1 MIEACDALAI
11 LRTKN
16 RTDPAWINRGLY
28 RLLYN
33 PTLYVLAYER
43 LKSKPGNMTPGTD
56 GQTLDGY
63 SLDAIQGDIARMRT
77 EQYRP
82 TPVRRTYIPKPEK
95 GKCRPLG
102 VPAPREKVVQECLRL
117 ILEAIYEPTFHD
129 NSHGFRPGRS
139 CHTALESLRRNWV
152 GTTWV
157 LKLDIADCF
166 ERIDHHRLLDI
177 LREKIA
183 DDRFINL
190 IRKFLNAGYLENWV
204 YHRTYSGTP
213 QGSVISPILTNI
225 YLATLDRKLEAIAQH
240 YQRGKCRKHQGKKI
254 HLMQKR
260 QRWLQQGE
268 IVPALRASLKNE
280 LRALNRRL
288 LQTPTYDYH
297 DSSYLRVKFLRY
309 ADDVMVGVIGPK
321 ALTEQVKEDIATF
334 LQEKLKLELNEKKTR
349 LIHLPTER
357 ARFLGYDFKAATAR
371 LRRRNLRRKGSPHNV
386 VQTVKTN
393 VGNIKLL
400 VPLRELSKKLDP
412 YLRNGKPKCRAELIG
427 QSVESLIAQYNAVIR
442 GWYNYYQLAE
452 NVSALNYA
460 RYVLH
465 YSLAQTLARKEKL
478 TVRQVFHKHGKPIT
492 AIKPNGRA
500 IQFYNEPLIQ
510 VKKAQPQTAAIDKP
524 PHGMLRRTRTRL
536 LNNCAICGET
546 ERVEMHHIR
555 HLRHRGQTLRG
566 FARYLAAINRKQLP
580 VCHQCHRHIH
590 NGSYDGESL
599 SAILKKLRP
608 PNP

>member
-1 MIEACDALAI
+1 ME
-11 LRTKN
+11 T
-16 RTDPAWINRGLY
+16 
-28 RLLYN
+28 
-33 PTLYVLAYER
+33 
-43 LKSKPGNMTPGTD
+43 
-56 GQTLDGY
+56 
-63 SLDAIQGDIARMRT
+63 IQGDIALMRT
-77 EQYRP
+77 EQYWP
-82 TPVRRTYIPKPEK
+82 TPVRRTYIPKTDG
-95 GKCRPLG
+95 GKRRPLG
-102 VPAPREKVVQECLRL
+102 VPSPRDKVVQECIRL

-157 LKLDIADCF
+157 LKIDIAECF
-166 ERIDHHRLLDI
+166 ERIDHLRLLDS

-183 DDRFINL
+183 DDRFLNL

-213 QGSVISPILTNI
+213 QGSVVSPILTNI
-225 YLATLDRKLEAIAQH
+225 YLSKLDRKLEGIGQH
-240 YQRGKCRKHQGKKI
+240 YNRGECRKHQGKKI

-260 QRWLQQGE
+260 QRLLHQGE
-268 IVPALRASLKNE
+268 VAPALRASLKSE

-288 LQTPTYDYH
+288 LQMPTYDYH
-297 DSSYLRVKFLRY
+297 DPSYIRVKFLRY

-321 ALTEQVKEDIATF
+321 AVTEQVKGEIATF
-334 LQEKLKLELNEKKTR
+334 LPAELKLELNARKTR

-357 ARFLGYDFKAATAR
+357 ARFLGYEFKAATAR

-400 VPLRELSKKLDP
+400 VPLRELSKKLEP
-412 YLRNGKPKCRAELIG
+412 YLRNGKPTYRAELIG
-427 QSVESLIAQYNAVIR
+427 QSVDSLIAQYNAVIR

-465 YSLAQTLARKEKL
+465 YSLAKTVARKEKL
-478 TVRQVFHKHGKPIT
+478 TVRKVFHKYGKPIT
-492 AIKPNGRA
+492 VIKPNGRA

-510 VKKAQPQTAAIDKP
+510 VKKAKPQAAEIDKP
-524 PHGMLRRTRTRL
+524 PHWIPRRTRTRL
-536 LNNCAICGET
+536 LDNCAICGRT
-546 ERVEMHHIR
+546 GRVEMHHIR

-566 FARYLAAINRKQLP
+566 FALYMAAINRKQLP
-580 VCHQCHRHIH
+580 VCHQCHRNIH
-590 NGSYDGESL
+590 KGMYDGASL
-599 SAILKKLRP
+599 SAILEKLQP
-608 PNP
+608 PKPVAEGASI